1 MFPNSGPVMK
11 SICVYCGSNA
21 GKDPAFIAAADR
33 LGEVLALRGIG
44 MVYGGGQVGLMGRIA
59 DATLAAGG
67 RVVGVI
73 PEFLALKEI
82 AHMGLSELHVVRSM
96 HARKAKMV
104 KLSQAFIAMPGGI
117 GTMEEMFEVWTW
129 AQLGQHRHPVGLLN
143 VNGYYDELVAFLDK
157 MTDQGFLAPEHRG
170 ALIVSDRVT
179 SLLDAFERYRAPN
192 SDVRLKTGQT

>member
-1 MFPNSGPVMK
+1 MK

-21 GKDPAFIAAADR
+21 GQDPAFLAAADR
-33 LGEVLALRGIG
+33 LGEVMALRGIEL
-44 MVYGGGQVGLMGRIA
+44 VYGGGRVGLMGRIA

-67 RVVGVI
+67 RVIGVI

-82 AHMGLSELHVVRSM
+82 AHMELTALHVVKSM

-104 KLSQAFIAMPGGI
+104 RLSEGFIAMPGGI
-117 GTMEEMFEVWTW
+117 GTMEELFEIWTW

-157 MTDQGFLAPEHRG
+157 MTAQGFLSPEHRG
-170 ALIVSDRVT
+170 ALFVSDRVT
-179 SLLDAFERYRAPN
+179 TLLDAFERYQAPPA
-192 SDVRLKTGQT
+192 DVRIKTGQT

>member
-1 MFPNSGPVMK
+1 MK

>member
-1 MFPNSGPVMK
+1 MK

-21 GKDPAFIAAADR
+21 GQDPAFLEVADR
-33 LGEVLALRGIG
+33 LGQIMALRGIEL
-44 MVYGGGQVGLMGRIA
+44 VYGGGRVGLMGRIA

-82 AHMGLSELHVVRSM
+82 AHMELTTLHVVKSM
-96 HARKAKMV
+96 HARKAKMEQ
-104 KLSQAFIAMPGGI
+104 LSEGFIAMPGGI
-117 GTMEEMFEVWTW
+117 GTMEEMFEIWTW

-157 MTDQGFLAPEHRG
+157 MTEQGFLAPEHRG
-170 ALIVSDRVT
+170 ALIVAERPT
-179 SLLDAFERYRAPN
+179 RLLDAFEAYKPPPA
-192 SDVRLKTGQT
+192 DVRIKTGQT

>member
-1 MFPNSGPVMK
+1 MK

-21 GKDPAFIAAADR
+21 GQDPAFLEVADR
-33 LGEVLALRGIG
+33 LGQIMALRGIEL
-44 MVYGGGQVGLMGRIA
+44 VYGGGRVGLMGRIA

-82 AHMGLSELHVVRSM
+82 AHMELTTLHVVKSM
-96 HARKAKMV
+96 HARKAKMEQ
-104 KLSQAFIAMPGGI
+104 LSEGFIAMPGGI
-117 GTMEEMFEVWTW
+117 GTMEEMFEIWTW

-157 MTDQGFLAPEHRG
+157 MTEQGFLAPEHRG
-170 ALIVSDRVT
+170 ALIVADRPT
-179 SLLDAFERYRAPN
+179 KLLDAFEAYKPPPA
-192 SDVRLKTGQT
+192 DVRIKTGQT

>member
-1 MFPNSGPVMK
+1 MK

-157 MTDQGFLAPEHRG
+157 MTDQGFLSPEHRG

>member
-1 MFPNSGPVMK
+1 MK

-170 ALIVSDRVT
+170 AFIVSDRVT

>member
-1 MFPNSGPVMK
+1 MK

-33 LGEVLALRGIG
+33 LGEVLALRGIA

>member
-129 AQLGQHRHPVGLLN
+129 AQLGQHRNPVGLLN

>member
-1 MFPNSGPVMK
+1 MK

-143 VNGYYDELVAFLDK
+143 VNGYYDELVVFLDK
-157 MTDQGFLAPEHRG
+157 MTDQGFLSPEHRG

>member
-1 MFPNSGPVMK
+1 MK

-33 LGEVLALRGIG
+33 LGDVLALRGIA